1 MTDVTLMSLLR
12 LPLLLPLLLL
22 PGENQNYIHHASTLA
37 TAALAAAAA
46 AAAAAVAAAPAA
58 AALG

>member
-1 MTDVTLMSLLR
+1 MSLLR

-22 PGENQNYIHHASTLA
+22 PGENQNYIHHDSTLA
-37 TAALAAAAA
+37 AAAVAAAAAA
-46 AAAAAVAAAPAA
+46 AAAAAVAPAPAA